1 MTDDDES
8 MSLDRVAREYTAPAD
23 RHPVPA
29 MSMQDLPRG
38 QHVTVAAP
46 TGGWLVDVLAIWD
59 GPFYDTGHP
68 EYQVAPISEF
78 GLHEIRGRRIAASQ
92 LWVYRAAGQSKHT
105 SQIPEHDDLKWLA
118 RAGEDGTTPP
128 IMRFRSA
135 ADLPSLSVAR
145 VLYFHDSRWLVAVAL
160 TEPHDSP
167 GGFVV
172 DVIEQPGYWAMV
184 HGGPLPTNASVTTLP
199 LHHLWIS

>member
-1 MTDDDES
+1 
-8 MSLDRVAREYTAPAD
+8 
-23 RHPVPA
+23 

-78 GLHEIRGRRIAASQ
+78 GLHEIRSRRIAASQ

-105 SQIPEHDDLKWLA
+105 SQIPEHDDLKMASPAQA
-118 RAGEDGTTPP
+118 RTAPPHRSCGSAPPRICPRCPGRGSGTSTAPAGWSRSRSPSRTTAPA
-128 IMRFRSA
+128 RSW
-135 ADLPSLSVAR
+135 S
-145 VLYFHDSRWLVAVAL
+145 
-160 TEPHDSP
+160 
-167 GGFVV
+167 
-172 DVIEQPGYWAMV
+172 M
-184 HGGPLPTNASVTTLP
+184 
-199 LHHLWIS
+199 